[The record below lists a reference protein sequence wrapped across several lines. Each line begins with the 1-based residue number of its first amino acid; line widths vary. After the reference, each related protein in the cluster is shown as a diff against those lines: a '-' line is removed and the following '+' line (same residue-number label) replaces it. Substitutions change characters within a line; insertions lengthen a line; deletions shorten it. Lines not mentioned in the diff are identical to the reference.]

1 MIRRKSFPFRQLTI
15 WLGLVASGLTTIYV
29 LFVGILSI
37 WVGLNHLERNG
48 SWVPILA
55 GTLGIALILWLF
67 ACLSRILYA
76 RMKQTD
82 TLAL

>member
-1 MIRRKSFPFRQLTI
+1 MIHQKSFPFRQLAL
-15 WLGLVASGLTTIYV
+15 WLGLVSSGLATAYA

-37 WVGLNHLERNG
+37 WVGLNHLETAG

-55 GTLGIALILWLF
+55 GTFSSALILWLF
-67 ACLSRILYA
+67 VHVSRLLYG

-82 TLAL
+82 TLGL